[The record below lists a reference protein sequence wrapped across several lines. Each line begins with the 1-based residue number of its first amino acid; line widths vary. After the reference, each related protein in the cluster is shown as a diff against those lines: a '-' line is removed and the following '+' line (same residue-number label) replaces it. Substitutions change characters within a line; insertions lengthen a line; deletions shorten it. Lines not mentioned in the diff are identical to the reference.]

1 MPFLDTVIGK
11 NLSFWR
17 IIKKIQISNY
27 IKCIYTKG
35 SFLLPCSLMWDCFY
49 YLKRLIQ
56 FLVEVVTVEE
66 KLIPYFFSKW
76 NNPGC
81 KLNETKYSRL
91 DLVNFVEDSL

>member
-11 NLSFWR
+11 NLSFWL

-35 SFLLPCSLMWDCFY
+35 IFLLPWSLIWDCYY

-66 KLIPYFFSKW
+66 KLIPYFF
-76 NNPGC
+76 
-81 KLNETKYSRL
+81 LNEITQG
-91 DLVNFVEDSL
+91 VN